1 MFASLNKNK
10 MSKKNTLLFVSLF
23 CFSSLIFAKKSLNIL
38 TEESITKLEIILD
51 ETCQFST
58 TDLQCID
65 TALTKEEVIFS
76 TEIKAIKNAI
86 KELSHFRR
94 GWAIGLNY
102 GLTHFRGDI
111 KENSFFKSS
120 SFSNSYS
127 LEIQKPI
134 NPLFKMSAEVIFG
147 NLTGQR
153 DASTYSLSKSTT
165 ANVYDPYE
173 LYIENGEI
181 FDNSFV
187 EYDLKF
193 CFDIE
198 RLIKKHYSSF
208 NISKKISLFYNLG
221 VGLNMFR
228 SIKRNLNTK
237 SEIYAYGYDYVNGNF
252 EMNINRV
259 RTRVL
264 QYGFS
269 ISYNLIR
276 NIDIQC
282 SSIMRVSDSDYL
294 DSSSMSSQ
302 PTDDRF
308 RVISFGIIYDFGKI
322 DEIAD

>member
-1 MFASLNKNK
+1 

-23 CFSSLIFAKKSLNIL
+23 CFSSLIFAKKSLTIL
-38 TEESITKLEIILD
+38 TEESTTKLEIILD
-51 ETCQFST
+51 ETYQVST
-58 TDLQCID
+58 LDSKCID
-65 TALTKEEVIFS
+65 TALTTEKVIFS

-86 KELSHFRR
+86 KVLLPVSK

-102 GLTHFRGDI
+102 GFTQFRGDI
-111 KENSFFKSS
+111 KESSFFKST

-147 NLTGQR
+147 NLTGLR

-165 ANVYDPYE
+165 ANVHDPYE
-173 LYIENGEI
+173 LYLENGEI

-208 NISKKISLFYNLG
+208 NINKKISLFYNFG

-237 SEIYAYGYDYVNGNF
+237 SEIYAYGYDYVNDNF

-259 RTRVL
+259 RSRVL

-294 DSSSMSSQ
+294 DSSSMNSQ
-302 PTDDRF
+302 PQNDRF
-308 RVISFGIIYDFGKI
+308 RVISFGIIYDFGKV
-322 DEIAD
+322 DEIVD

>member
-1 MFASLNKNK
+1 LLPV
-10 MSKKNTLLFVSLF
+10 SK
-23 CFSSLIFAKKSLNIL
+23 
-38 TEESITKLEIILD
+38 
-51 ETCQFST
+51 
-58 TDLQCID
+58 
-65 TALTKEEVIFS
+65 
-76 TEIKAIKNAI
+76 
-86 KELSHFRR
+86 

-102 GLTHFRGDI
+102 GFTQFRGDI
-111 KENSFFKSS
+111 KESSFLKSS

-134 NPLFKMSAEVIFG
+134 NPLFKMSVEVIFG
-147 NLTGQR
+147 NLTGLR
-153 DASTYSLSKSTT
+153 DASAYSLSKSTT

-173 LYIENGEI
+173 LYLENGEI
-181 FDNSFV
+181 FENSFV

-198 RLIKKHYSSF
+198 RLIKKYYSSF
-208 NISKKISLFYNLG
+208 NINKKISLLYNFG

-228 SIKRNLNTK
+228 SIKRNLNTQ
-237 SEIYAYGYDYVNGNF
+237 SEIYAHGYDYVNSNF

-259 RTRVL
+259 RSRVL

-269 ISYNLIR
+269 VSYNLIR

-294 DSSSMSSQ
+294 DSSSMNSQ
-302 PTDDRF
+302 PQNDRF

-322 DEIAD
+322 YEIVD

>member
-1 MFASLNKNK
+1 
-10 MSKKNTLLFVSLF
+10 MSKKNTLLLVSLF
-23 CFSSLIFAKKSLNIL
+23 CFSSLIFAKKSLTIL
-38 TEESITKLEIILD
+38 TEESTTKLEIILD
-51 ETCQFST
+51 ETYQVST
-58 TDLQCID
+58 LDSKCID
-65 TALTKEEVIFS
+65 TALTTEKVIFS
-76 TEIKAIKNAI
+76 TEIKAVKNAI
-86 KELSHFRR
+86 KGLPPVSK

-102 GLTHFRGDI
+102 GFTQFRGDI
-111 KENSFFKSS
+111 KENSFFKST

-134 NPLFKMSAEVIFG
+134 NPLFKISAEVIFG
-147 NLTGQR
+147 NLTGLR

-165 ANVYDPYE
+165 ANVHDPYE
-173 LYIENGEI
+173 LYLENGEI

-208 NISKKISLFYNLG
+208 NINKKFSLFYNFC

-228 SIKRNLNTK
+228 SIKRNLNAK

-252 EMNINRV
+252 EMNINRA
-259 RTRVL
+259 RSRVL

-294 DSSSMSSQ
+294 DSSSMNSQ
-302 PTDDRF
+302 PQNDRF
-308 RVISFGIIYDFGKI
+308 RVISFGIIYDFGKV
-322 DEIAD
+322 DEIVD